1 MTKKEYKKQQKLHE
15 SKNTI
20 RKIAVVGGYGD
31 RIRISDMVGYMIDN
45 KLEVKIDENK

>member
-1 MTKKEYKKQQKLHE
+1 MTKKEYKEQQKSHE
-15 SKNTI
+15 IKNTI
-20 RKIAVVGGYGD
+20 RKIAVVGAYEN

>member
-1 MTKKEYKKQQKLHE
+1 MTNKEYKEQQKSHE

-20 RKIAVVGGYGD
+20 RKIAIVEGGGK